1 MPIDPYA
8 ITILLGGFLALVL
21 LRVPVALALALASV
35 FEAVYLGI
43 PLTTVG
49 QRMVAGLDTFALLA
63 IPFFILGG
71 EIMGAGG
78 ISRRLIALAGLLVG
92 WVRGGLGMVNIGA
105 STFFGAL
112 SGSSVADVSAVGS
125 VTIPMMK
132 KRGYDTDYAVSVTVA
147 GATQAVMIP
156 PSHNLIIYSMAAGGV
171 SIGALF
177 TAGIVPGILLGAAL
191 MTMAYVLAVKRGYP
205 KEELVPVK
213 DVPKIV
219 ADGLLS
225 LLMPVIILGGIISGV
240 FTATESAAIACLY
253 AFVLTF
259 FVYRDLPLKAMVP
272 ILQRSLRTL
281 GVVLFIIAAAGAFG
295 YFLAFLQVPAL
306 ATDALLGISSN
317 VVVVL
322 LMINLLL
329 LALGAIMDMAPLIV
343 IMTPILLPVA
353 TSLGM
358 DPVQFGIMLVLNL
371 AVGLITPPVGNV
383 LFVGCALGRTSIESV
398 IKTVGLFLIPILVVL
413 ALITYVPFF
422 SLALPGVLGQ

>member
-1 MPIDPYA
+1 MPIDPLA
-8 ITILLGGFLALVL
+8 ITILLGGFAVLVV
-21 LRVPVALALALASV
+21 LRVPVALALALAAL
-35 FEAVYLGI
+35 FEALYLGL

-78 ISRRLIALAGLLVG
+78 ISRRLIAFAGLLVG

-112 SGSSVADVSAVGS
+112 SGSSVADVSAIGS

-132 KRGYDTDYAVSVTVA
+132 KRGYDTDYAVAVTVA

-177 TAGIVPGILLGAAL
+177 TAGIVPGILLGVAL
-191 MTMAYVLAVKRGYP
+191 MTLAYILAVKRGYP
-205 KEELVPVK
+205 KEELIPLK
-213 DVPKIV
+213 DVPKIIS
-219 ADGLLS
+219 DGLLS
-225 LLMPVIILGGIISGV
+225 LLMPVIILGGILSGI

-253 AFVLTF
+253 AFILTF

-272 ILQRSLRTL
+272 ILQSALRTL

-322 LMINLLL
+322 LLINLLL

-353 TSLGM
+353 TGLGM

-371 AVGLITPPVGNV
+371 AIGLITPPVGNV
-383 LFVGCALGRTSIESV
+383 LFVGCAIGRTSIEKV
-398 IKTVGLFLIPILVVL
+398 IKTVALFLIPLLVVL
-413 ALITYVPFF
+413 MLITFVPFF
-422 SLALPGVLGQ
+422 SLALPDALGQ

>member
-1 MPIDPYA
+1 MPIDPLA
-8 ITILLGGFLALVL
+8 IAILLGSFAILIL
-21 LRVPVALALALASV
+21 LRIPVALALALAAL
-35 FEAVYLGI
+35 FEALYIGL
-43 PLTTVG
+43 PLTVVG

-112 SGSSVADVSAVGS
+112 SGSSVADVSAIGS

-132 KRGYDTDYAVSVTVA
+132 KRGYDTDYAVAVTVS

-177 TAGIVPGILLGAAL
+177 TAGVVPGIMLGAAL
-191 MTMAYVLAVKRGYP
+191 MVMAYILAVKRGYP
-205 KEELVPVK
+205 KEELVPIK
-213 DVPKIV
+213 EVPKIIGE
-219 ADGLLS
+219 GLLS
-225 LLMPVIILGGIISGV
+225 LPVIILGGILSGI

-253 AFVLTF
+253 AFILTF

-272 ILQRSLRTL
+272 ILQSSLRTL

-306 ATDALLGISSN
+306 ATDALLGISDN
-317 VVVVL
+317 IVVVL
-322 LMINLLL
+322 LLINLLL

-353 TSLGM
+353 TGLGM
-358 DPVQFGIMLVLNL
+358 DPVQFGIMLVFNL
-371 AVGLITPPVGNV
+371 AIGLITPPVGNV
-383 LFVGCALGRTSIESV
+383 LFVGCAIGRTSIEKV
-398 IKTVGLFLIPILVVL
+398 IKTVGLFLIPMLVVL
-413 ALITYVPFF
+413 LLITYVPFF
-422 SLALPGVLGQ
+422 SLALPDALGQ